1 MTGGEPLWHV
11 SQNPNVF
18 YPKQG
23 AAKEDGKQAAP
34 ANYPAQ
40 GFVLGVCSEPH
51 RRDGHRTALR
61 RNIPGSRSFSPALA
75 HLRFG

>member
-40 GFVLGVCSEPH
+40 APLQLNS
-51 RRDGHRTALR
+51 
-61 RNIPGSRSFSPALA
+61 
-75 HLRFG
+75 